1 MHNSLASPILQP
13 VIALLIW
20 TLVMSFW
27 LLFTR
32 IPAMMAQKIV
42 LDPKVPPKELT
53 KDLPAK
59 VRWKADNY
67 NHLMEAPTLFYAAA
81 LVVALADPTNGAAV
95 TAAWVYVVLRVMH
108 SLVQVLI
115 NHIPSRLF
123 LFLLS
128 TAALA
133 VVVWHGAR
141 AVFAV

>member
-1 MHNSLASPILQP
+1 MHNSFSSPILQP

-20 TLVMSFW
+20 TLVMW
-27 LLFTR
+27 LWMLVTR
-32 IPAMMAQKIV
+32 IPAMITQKII

-53 KDLPAK
+53 QDLPAR

-81 LVVALADPTNGAAV
+81 LVVAFADPTNGAAV
-95 TAAWVYVVLRVMH
+95 TAAWAYVVLRVMH

-115 NHIPSRLF
+115 NHILSRLF
-123 LFLLS
+123 LFVLS
-128 TAALA
+128 TVALA

-141 AVFAV
+141 AVFAF